1 LLTCISSHSCSER
14 VIFSWCES
22 QCGEDRSNGSI
33 AGPAIEQEARKII
46 RTGNRDSIL
55 FQSLPGN
62 DLQLLNAEQIC
73 VAADLGDELALQVID
88 KAPTYLGIAL
98 ANLVNLFNPEAII
111 LGGPIPRMCNS
122 FVQTATKVMYQRAMS
137 VLSSQTVIKTATF
150 KEIGG
155 ALGTANFALDKH
167 LSLAN
172 LQSKKSF

>member
-1 LLTCISSHSCSER
+1 
-14 VIFSWCES
+14 
-22 QCGEDRSNGSI
+22 
-33 AGPAIEQEARKII
+33 
-46 RTGNRDSIL
+46 
-55 FQSLPGN
+55 
-62 DLQLLNAEQIC
+62 
-73 VAADLGDELALQVID
+73 
-88 KAPTYLGIAL
+88 
-98 ANLVNLFNPEAII
+98 
-111 LGGPIPRMCNS
+111 MCNS